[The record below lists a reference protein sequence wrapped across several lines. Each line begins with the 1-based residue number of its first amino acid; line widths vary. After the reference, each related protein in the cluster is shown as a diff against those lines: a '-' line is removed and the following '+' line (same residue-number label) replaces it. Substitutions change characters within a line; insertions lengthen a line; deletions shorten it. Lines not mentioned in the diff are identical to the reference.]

1 MDVYIKHLCSISLH
15 RMGGYGYIYTSTHYL
30 VLTRA
35 TKTYIYLVLTKS
47 SVSYAAVVNTPKI
60 LVAHNKIDVFLTSHV
75 HLESATIML
84 YLCRLDV
91 G

>member
-1 MDVYIKHLCSISLH
+1 MD
-15 RMGGYGYIYTSTHYL
+15 IYTQYTLFGAYKSY
-30 VLTRA
+30 
-35 TKTYIYLVLTKS
+35 KNIYIYIYLVLTKS
-47 SVSYAAVVNTPKI
+47 SLSYAAVINTPKI
-60 LVAHNKIDVFLTSHV
+60 LVAHNKIGVFLTSHV